1 LCLNCALRSTLD
13 KNADCMVDLRYDGES
28 VFDLRVLLLC
38 PLFWHRWFNAGSNH
52 HAIGS
57 FRFRFHKERGVPPH
71 ALYVLQRDFPMP
83 VRGIRG
89 ATTARANT
97 REAILDATR
106 ELLEALVQA
115 NALRVSEIASAYFTM
130 TPDLDA
136 AFPASAARAMGWNNI
151 ALLDAQAPRVMND
164 VPRCIR
170 VLIHWN
176 TDHAENEIRHVYLHE
191 ARGLRSDRAWGD

>member
-1 LCLNCALRSTLD
+1 
-13 KNADCMVDLRYDGES
+13 
-28 VFDLRVLLLC
+28 
-38 PLFWHRWFNAGSNH
+38 
-52 HAIGS
+52 
-57 FRFRFHKERGVPPH
+57 
-71 ALYVLQRDFPMP
+71 MP

-97 REAILDATR
+97 RDAILDATR
-106 ELLEALVQA
+106 ELLEALLQA
-115 NALRVSEIASAYFTM
+115 NALRVSEIASVYFTM

-136 AFPASAARAMGWNNI
+136 AFPANAARAMGWNNI

-176 TDHAENEIRHVYLHE
+176 TDHAEKEIRHVYLHE